1 MKLLFKIQDG
11 YFKEDK
17 MDNIYN
23 IYNEEN
29 KIDLE
34 ELAKIVDNYSLEWY
48 IVMNYHTY
56 CAFIQKAQKNTK
68 EYYIKLSDE
77 NLIIEYCWNK
87 NIIIDNR
94 LSTGEVRFM

>member
-1 MKLLFKIQDG
+1 
-11 YFKEDK
+11 
-17 MDNIYN
+17 
-23 IYNEEN
+23 
-29 KIDLE
+29 
-34 ELAKIVDNYSLEWY
+34 
-48 IVMNYHTY
+48 MNYHTY